1 MPTGAAA
8 VHMLHAFTPIHI
20 YIYIHGNVSF
30 TLISNLIY
38 TILGHPYFETFP
50 CIYIYIY
57 IHEYITCPARAGETQ
72 ERQETDTLP
81 ATESEVKAMLKTKG
95 KEVKK
100 TKAPKDP
107 KGKKDK
113 KCKDKKG
120 KGGKSKKS
128 VTKKLKKD
136 KKDKKVKK
144 GKSAVKGGK
153 PLPSKSCKPSVAKR
167 STTPASE
174 PVRRDLA
181 MEMLAV
187 ATPQVAATQLDSQAD
202 PKNDSK
208 NVVGLV
214 NWCAGN
220 WQREMQ
226 VLMANE
232 DVKSCIV
239 DAQGW
244 VLFFENSQCELNHT
258 PDRSQFPL
266 RVLRCPERAVAYAVR
281 LNQEEA
287 VQKRKTAKAT
297 TTAEQADKGE
307 NSQDEEELEF
317 QEIAAQIVAEE
328 AKRRQEEKKKA
339 AADAQAIEEKKKSQE
354 AVTRH
359 MEEQAAAEECKRKD
373 LEEQAKAAEARDPQ
387 EAEQASNGKLV
398 ENNLLRPATLD
409 LTSPPPTPLPSEKTE
424 PHQETQ
430 TEAPPGEKEAEA
442 EMKQKLERQKERH
455 RQWGKF
461 MRTFAGWSLM
471 VQTCVSSSLAVIN
484 FQLSLLVPYGASPKE
499 PPRKHPK
506 KSKLWEKR
514 PFKQSN
520 ETVPRHEIC
529 KCKCKNVLHVYAHL
543 LAYIYTYVYIYIH
556 THPGHMCVCTH
567 ICTYIYIYIQIYIMP
582 QHYTKTSRHGAPS
595 PIGLVIWGAPS
606 EISPWFAINSLKLKN
621 AQKGTPPY
629 PPPRGGGSFLALFL
643 YRGPMV
649 LLGDGQPLQELFE
662 QWILGE
668 EDWRKSQVH
677 LRISN
682 ATGKVAAYARDWLTE
697 EELANKVGQ
706 KAAESM
712 IAFLEGNCPEK
723 IRDHPD
729 APGIKETLG
738 IKGLFQFIVTPPC
751 VWLNVMV
758 QIRSLIMS

>member
-1 MPTGAAA
+1 
-8 VHMLHAFTPIHI
+8 
-20 YIYIHGNVSF
+20 
-30 TLISNLIY
+30 
-38 TILGHPYFETFP
+38 
-50 CIYIYIY
+50 
-57 IHEYITCPARAGETQ
+57 
-72 ERQETDTLP
+72 
-81 ATESEVKAMLKTKG
+81 MLKAKG

-153 PLPSKSCKPSVAKR
+153 PLPSKSSKPSVAKR

-181 MEMLAV
+181 TEMLAV

-220 WQREMQ
+220 WQREMKI
-226 VLMANE
+226 LMANE
-232 DVKSCIV
+232 DFKSCIV

-266 RVLRCPERAVAYAVR
+266 RVVRCPERAVAYAVR
-281 LNQEEA
+281 LNQDEA
-287 VQKRKTAKAT
+287 AQKRKTAKAT
-297 TTAEQADKGE
+297 TTAEQANKDE

-317 QEIAAQIVAEE
+317 QETAAQIVAEE
-328 AKRRQEEKKKA
+328 AKRRQEEKKA
-339 AADAQAIEEKKKSQE
+339 SADAQASEEKKKKKKSQE
-354 AVTRH
+354 AVKKH
-359 MEEQAAAEECKRKD
+359 MEEQAAEEERKRKD

-424 PHQETQ
+424 PQETQ
-430 TEAPPGEKEAEA
+430 TEAPPGEKEAEE
-442 EMKQKLERQKERH
+442 EMNKKLERQKERH
-455 RQWGKF
+455 RLWGKF

-471 VQTCVSSSLAVIN
+471 IQTCVSSSLAVIN
-484 FQLSLLVPYGASPKE
+484 FQFSLLVPYGASPKE
-499 PPRKHPK
+499 PPSTHPK

-514 PFKQSN
+514 PLKQSTK
-520 ETVPRHEIC
+520 TVPRHEIC
-529 KCKCKNVLHVYAHL
+529 KCKCNNVYMCMHTYLHIF
-543 LAYIYTYVYIYIH
+543 IYTHTPSPHVCMHAHMCIDSIYIPIF
-556 THPGHMCVCTH
+556 TD
-567 ICTYIYIYIQIYIMP
+567 TYA
-582 QHYTKTSRHGAPS
+582 T
-595 PIGLVIWGAPS
+595 
-606 EISPWFAINSLKLKN
+606 
-621 AQKGTPPY
+621 
-629 PPPRGGGSFLALFL
+629 ALYQNIPTL
-643 YRGPMV
+643 
-649 LLGDGQPLQELFE
+649 
-662 QWILGE
+662 
-668 EDWRKSQVH
+668 
-677 LRISN
+677 
-682 ATGKVAAYARDWLTE
+682 
-697 EELANKVGQ
+697 
-706 KAAESM
+706 
-712 IAFLEGNCPEK
+712 CPK
-723 IRDHPD
+723 P
-729 APGIKETLG
+729 
-738 IKGLFQFIVTPPC
+738 
-751 VWLNVMV
+751 N
-758 QIRSLIMS
+758 